1 MLLEGYFMNE
11 KDIQLL
17 QISLK
22 VRTRDYLYNARE
34 AVKLF
39 ERLLNI

>member
-1 MLLEGYFMNE
+1 MMLLVGYFMNE
-11 KDIQLL
+11 KDFQLL

-22 VRTRDYLYNARE
+22 VRTRDYLYNVRK

-39 ERLLNI
+39 ERL